1 MLRVL
6 LVGLGMLALSA
17 CQVGYSSRVSGPF
30 FFEQV
35 RVGDKIVLHQP
46 LTIPSQ
52 QVRAFVQGGQ
62 PVSIQQVYK
71 QAANCQFEIRQLAQ
85 GTLEIKPDEFMIT
98 KVVRT
103 EDLFSGL
110 QRPLLVASMGGDGA
124 ADLYEFKTRL
134 SVSSKK
140 NPDVRYFTC
149 SHMEHLSTGGDHL
162 RYQQFLQAV
171 GKVVSLSS

>member
-1 MLRVL
+1 MLRLL
-6 LVGLGMLALSA
+6 LVGFGVFALSA
-17 CQVGYSSRVSGPF
+17 CQVGYNSRASGPF

-35 RVGDKIVLHQP
+35 RVGGKVILHQP

-52 QVRAFVQGGQ
+52 QVRAFVQGGR

-71 QAANCQFEIRQLAQ
+71 QEANCQFETRQLAQ
-85 GTLEIKPDEFMIT
+85 GAMEIKPDEFMIT

-103 EDLFSGL
+103 EELFSSL
-110 QRPLLVASMGGDGA
+110 QRPLLVASMGDGA

-171 GKVVSLSS
+171 GNVVTLSN